1 MGREVVCHSIL
12 AREHV
17 ERFFQRCLR
26 VHVHAPAC
34 LSTAV
39 GPETARVAHQ
49 PRLPPRRGK
58 PPHSPISGARLGQMV
73 LVRWRHGPDEGV
85 PSVSSKKLVVVGLE
99 AGRHVCG
106 RRSSWR
112 RARRGERSRRG
123 QRSEAFAR
131 ACEKVSGF
139 GEGRLLSRVLEG
151 ICALGLGERE
161 SDSERERW
169 AIYRRP

>member
-26 VHVHAPAC
+26 VHVHAPAG
-34 LSTAV
+34 LSSAV

-58 PPHSPISGARLGQMV
+58 PHPHPLSGARLRQLI
-73 LVRWRHGPDEGV
+73 LVRRRHGPDEGV

-99 AGRHVCG
+99 ACRYVYR